1 MKQFIDQLTA
11 WITLAALLTGCAT
24 PGNTPAPVTPSAAGS
39 AGGNSV
45 LDIIAALERDTAERR
60 IPQAEGMVA
69 VPAEMR
75 SAIQGLLASP
85 EGSGADNLKLRY
97 AKPYMIEEEQAV
109 LERAPAPRP
118 YPPRPPLR
126 RESGWAWYSDHIWVD
141 ILFFYPLGLLF
152 IIFGIVTAVD
162 PPEVWREQKL
172 TRLELLGYSGLF
184 IVAGGG
190 IIAPTFAWSGIE
202 SRSLGRN
209 IERNRRV
216 TREWEAQK
224 REIDAENGADRSAV
238 DARNRERQGAVDARN
253 RDRQAVLDASI
264 NRYRGYIE
272 VVDRENGTVRII
284 WPDLISPE
292 PRAAGQ

>member
-11 WITLAALLTGCAT
+11 WVTLAALLTGCAT
-24 PGNTPAPVTPSAAGS
+24 PGEVPG
-39 AGGNSV
+39 GGNGV

-60 IPQAEGMVA
+60 IPQAEGMAA

-85 EGSGADNLKLRY
+85 EGAGADNLKLAY
-97 AKPYMIEEEQAV
+97 AKPYMIEEEQ
-109 LERAPAPRP
+109 APAPRP

-126 RESGWAWYSDHIWVD
+126 RESGNGINGRWALWLTAG
-141 ILFFYPLGLLF
+141 ILSLSSGLL
-152 IIFGIVTAVD
+152 ILLD
-162 PPEVWREQKL
+162 PLFSNRGFSDLGMDKMLIGVLLLSGGPGLPAIGSAFAPVQK
-172 TRLELLGYSGLF
+172 Y
-184 IVAGGG
+184 
-190 IIAPTFAWSGIE
+190 
-202 SRSLGRN
+202 RSFPGN

-224 REIDAENGADRSAV
+224 REIDAENETDRSAV
-238 DARNRERQGAVDARN
+238 DARNRERQ
-253 RDRQAVLDASI
+253 AVLDASV

-272 VVDRENGTVRII
+272 VVDRGNGTVRII
-284 WPDLISPE
+284 WPDLIAPE

>member
-11 WITLAALLTGCAT
+11 WIILAALLTGCAT
-24 PGNTPAPVTPSAAGS
+24 PGNTPAPVTRNAAESTGEN
-39 AGGNSV
+39 GG
-45 LDIIAALERDTAERR
+45 LGIIAALERDTAERR

-85 EGSGADNLKLRY
+85 EGSGGDNLKLRY

-126 RESGWAWYSDHIWVD
+126 SESGKRLSSPWATAMAFGFGAA
-141 ILFFYPLGLLF
+141 LFSLSRYISTKEPKTYYRRDGTKTKYDPQFWSAFLAVSGALFSGLGLWSLF
-152 IIFGIVTAVD
+152 KMDDG
-162 PPEVWREQKL
+162 PL
-172 TRLELLGYSGLF
+172 Y
-184 IVAGGG
+184 
-190 IIAPTFAWSGIE
+190 
-202 SRSLGRN
+202 RN

-238 DARNRERQGAVDARN
+238 DARNRERQAAVDARN
-253 RDRQAVLDASI
+253 RERQAVLDPI

-284 WPDLISPE
+284 WPDLIAPE

>member
-11 WITLAALLTGCAT
+11 WVTLAALLTGCAT
-24 PGNTPAPVTPSAAGS
+24 PGNTPAPVTRG
-39 AGGNSV
+39 AGGSTGGNGV

-97 AKPYMIEEEQAV
+97 AKLYMIDEEQAV

-118 YPPRPPLR
+118 YPPRPPLKPER
-126 RESGWAWYSDHIWVD
+126 GKRLRSPWGTAWSLGFGALTFAASGYLSTREPEMKTSSDGTE
-141 ILFFYPLGLLF
+141 YKS
-152 IIFGIVTAVD
+152 D
-162 PPEVWREQKL
+162 PKL
-172 TRLELLGYSGLF
+172 TAALIAVLGAVFAGFGVWTLF
-184 IVAGGG
+184 QV
-190 IIAPTFAWSGIE
+190 E
-202 SRSLGRN
+202 ERSLYRN
-209 IERNRRV
+209 IEQNRRV

-224 REIDAENGADRSAV
+224 QEIDAENGADRSAV
-238 DARNRERQGAVDARN
+238 DARNRERQAAVDARN
-253 RDRQAVLDASI
+253 RDRQAVLDPI

-284 WPDLISPE
+284 WPDLIPPE

>member
-24 PGNTPAPVTPSAAGS
+24 PGNTPAPVTPSAPGS
-39 AGGNSV
+39 TGGNGF

-85 EGSGADNLKLRY
+85 EGSGADNLKLAY

-126 RESGWAWYSDHIWVD
+126 RESGKRLRSPWLTAAGFGGSTL
-141 ILFFYPLGLLF
+141 LFYLSWNVSTKEPKTIYKDDGTKTEFDPQFASALSAVFGAICAGLGLWSLF
-152 IIFGIVTAVD
+152 MLD
-162 PPEVWREQKL
+162 DHPL
-172 TRLELLGYSGLF
+172 Y
-184 IVAGGG
+184 
-190 IIAPTFAWSGIE
+190 
-202 SRSLGRN
+202 RN

-224 REIDAENGADRSAV
+224 REIDAQNGADRSSV
-238 DARNRERQGAVDARN
+238 DARNRERQASVDARN
-253 RDRQAVLDASI
+253 RDRQAVLDPI

-284 WPDLISPE
+284 WPDLIPPE
-292 PRAAGQ
+292 PRAAGE

>member
-97 AKPYMIEEEQAV
+97 AKPYIIEEEQAV

-126 RESGWAWYSDHIWVD
+126 RESGNVINGWWALWLTTG
-141 ILFFYPLGLLF
+141 ILSASSGLL
-152 IIFGIVTAVD
+152 VLLD
-162 PPEVWREQKL
+162 PLFSGSGFSKL
-172 TRLELLGYSGLF
+172 GMGEMLLGVGLMTGSF
-184 IVAGGG
+184 IPFMGLHY
-190 IIAPTFAWSGIE
+190 APTTKY
-202 SRSLGRN
+202 RSFPEN
-209 IERNRRV
+209 IALNRRV

-284 WPDLISPE
+284 WPDLIPPE

>member
-11 WITLAALLTGCAT
+11 WVTLAALLTGCAT
-24 PGNTPAPVTPSAAGS
+24 PGNTPAPVTRGAAGS
-39 AGGNSV
+39 TGATGV

-60 IPQAEGMVA
+60 IPQAEGMVT

-97 AKPYMIEEEQAV
+97 AKPYMIDEEQAV

-118 YPPRPPLR
+118 YPPQPPLR
-126 RESGWAWYSDHIWVD
+126 RESGKKLNWSKGFWIC
-141 ILFFYPLGLLF
+141 
-152 IIFGIVTAVD
+152 FGISVPMLVSSVLFAIQEPKMITKSD
-162 PPEVWREQKL
+162 G
-172 TRLELLGYSGLF
+172 TRTMSNPQAISAFAGVLGA
-184 IVAGGG
+184 IMAGGG
-190 IIAPTFAWSGIE
+190 VWNLFRMYDAPLHG
-202 SRSLGRN
+202 N
-209 IERNRRV
+209 IDRNRRV

-224 REIDAENGADRSAV
+224 REIDAENRADRSAV
-238 DARNRERQGAVDARN
+238 DARNQDRQAAVDARN
-253 RDRQAVLDASI
+253 RERQAVLDPI

-284 WPDLISPE
+284 WPDLIPPE
-292 PRAAGQ
+292 PRGAGQ